1 MSSHYFANIKQG
13 CNVNIFDLVS
23 VNMSCQT
30 LNNLH
35 SVSQNFVNN
44 QHKYKPERFK
54 TNKTEYN
61 RRVKF
66 SRENMD
72 FVLLV
77 RSTQPS

>member
-1 MSSHYFANIKQG
+1 MSKASLILF
-13 CNVNIFDLVS
+13 S

-30 LNNLH
+30 SNNLH
-35 SVSQNFVNN
+35 SVSQNLAYN

-61 RRVKF
+61 RRAKF

-77 RSTQPS
+77 KST